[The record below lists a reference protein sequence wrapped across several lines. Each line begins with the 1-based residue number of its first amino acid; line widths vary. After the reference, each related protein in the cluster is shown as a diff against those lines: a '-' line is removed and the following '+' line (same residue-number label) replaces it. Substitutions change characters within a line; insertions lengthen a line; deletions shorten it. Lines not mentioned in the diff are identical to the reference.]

1 MKYSEALALLNGR
14 ETKKIAN
21 NTYLVHRGEGVIAL
35 RLHSTDVLTF
45 RPGSVTY
52 DTGGW
57 RTVTTK
63 ARFNKFGPDG
73 VRVYSDKRVW
83 AVYREGE
90 FVEAYEDGFT
100 WYDEPPACVGCKRS
114 DIVIVKDKPCESC
127 LTADDGKGF
136 NPIDPSD
143 MTPYRAT
150 MIAEGRHGGCH
161 EPATA
166 AEYYEAWQYLVTS
179 GLAWTLQGW
188 FGRTAV
194 GMIEDGLITR

>member
-63 ARFNKFGPDG
+63 ARFNRFGPSG
-73 VRVYSDKRVW
+73 VRVYSDKKVW
-83 AVYREGE
+83 TVYREGE
-90 FVEAYEDGFT
+90 FVEAYEDGFV
-100 WYDEPPACVGCKRS
+100 WYTDTPEPGGEPMNPMRAVG
-114 DIVIVKDKPCESC
+114 
-127 LTADDGKGF
+127 L
-136 NPIDPSD
+136 
-143 MTPYRAT
+143 
-150 MIAEGRHGGCH
+150 AEGFETGTKN
-161 EPATA
+161 EVLA
-166 AEYYEAWQYLVTS
+166 AWQYLVTS

-188 FGRTAV
+188 FGRTAA